1 MNWITNFVRPK
12 IKALISSKK
21 DIPDNLWQKCPGCET
36 MIHHQE
42 LVKNLNVCHHCG
54 YHLRMEVAD
63 RLEMLFDQGQYQSV
77 DLPRAAVDPLKFRD
91 RKKYADRLKEAQ
103 NATGRKDAMVVG
115 QGTIGGTTAVIAA
128 FDFSFMGGS
137 MGAAVGDALITAARL
152 AVRLN
157 APFIAIPASGGAR
170 MQEGMISLMQMPRSV
185 IAVEQVKEAGLPYIV
200 LLTDPTT
207 GGVSASFAMLGDI
220 HIAEPGAQI
229 GFAGRRVIQETIR
242 ASLPDGFQT
251 AEYLRDHGMVDL
263 VVPRRELRQTLMTVL
278 NLLMKPRTGEAE
290 RRGTPSDNERRGG
303 SSDGGR
309 SSHSDNSGRNNPS
322 DDDRKRFTEASRRLH
337 EEGAKLYDAG
347 RRGKANGHARE
358 DDRS

>member
-12 IKALISSKK
+12 IKALMSSKK

-42 LVKNLNVCHHCG
+42 LVRNLNVCHHCG
-54 YHLRMEVAD
+54 HHLRMDVKD
-63 RLEMLFDQGQYQSV
+63 RLEMLFDSGEYQSIE
-77 DLPRAAVDPLKFRD
+77 LPKAALDPLKFRD
-91 RKKYADRLKEAQ
+91 RKKYTDRLKEAQ
-103 NATGRKDAMVVG
+103 TESGHKDAIVVAQG
-115 QGTIGGTTAVIAA
+115 QIGGQVAVIAA

-137 MGAAVGDALITAARL
+137 MGQGVGDGLITASRL
-152 AVRLN
+152 AVSLK
-157 APFIAIPASGGAR
+157 APFIVIPASGGAR

-185 IAVEQVKEAGLPYIV
+185 IAVEQVKEAKLPYIV

-251 AEYLRDHGMVDL
+251 AEYLKDHGMVDL
-263 VVPRRELRQTLMTVL
+263 VVPRAELRQKMITILQ
-278 NLLMKPRTGEAE
+278 LLMQPRAGDAK
-290 RRGTPSDNERRGG
+290 
-303 SSDGGR
+303 
-309 SSHSDNSGRNNPS
+309 
-322 DDDRKRFTEASRRLH
+322 RKNRKT
-337 EEGAKLYDAG
+337 
-347 RRGKANGHARE
+347 NGHAHPE
-358 DDRS
+358 ET